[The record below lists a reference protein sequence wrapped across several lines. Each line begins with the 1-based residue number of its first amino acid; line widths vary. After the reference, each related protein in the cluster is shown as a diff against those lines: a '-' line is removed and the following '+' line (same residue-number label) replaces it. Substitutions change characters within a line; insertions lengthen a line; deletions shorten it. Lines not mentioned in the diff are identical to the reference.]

1 MDNMEL
7 ISNIFYFIIVIGIL
21 VAVHEFGHF
30 IAARLTGMRADVFC
44 IGMGKRLFGWNRING
59 FTFGNLS
66 ESIELNGN
74 TDYRI
79 AAFPIG
85 GYVKIAGMVDESFDT
100 KFASSEPQ
108 PWEFR
113 SKGTLAKLFV
123 LSAGVLMNL
132 LLAILVF
139 SFLTFTQGKS
149 VIASTKL
156 GKIES
161 GSVADKIGLKQ
172 DDEILRVNNV
182 EMTSWSDFIETITLK
197 EFGNQLN
204 IELKRN
210 DEVRAVS
217 ADGTIILKALANK
230 ESLGI
235 SPGGIYTYIE
245 KTVPE
250 KPAEVAGI
258 MQGDTLISINGI
270 KINGFNILQDE
281 LKQNIGKK
289 VEIVRKRNT
298 EMITDSIQGD
308 ENGMIGV
315 QLGYGPFVSVS
326 YGLAESI
333 KIGFQESIGAVELLI
348 NSINQIIR
356 GNLSFKESIAGPVM
370 IMDMAGEQAN
380 RGLESFMRF
389 LALLSISLAFMNI
402 LPFPALDGGH
412 IIFVFIEG
420 ITRRELSTKV
430 KMAFQQGGI
439 IILLLFM
446 AFVLFNDITRLI
458 K

>member
-1 MDNMEL
+1 MEL

-30 IAARLTGMRADVFC
+30 IAARLTGMRANVFC
-44 IGMGKRLFGWNRING
+44 IGMGKRLFGWNKING

-66 ESIELNGN
+66 DSIELGEN

-85 GYVKIAGMVDESFDT
+85 GYVKISGMVDESFDT
-100 KFASSEPQ
+100 NFAASEPQ
-108 PWEFR
+108 PYEFR

-123 LSAGVLMNL
+123 LSAGVIMNL
-132 LLAILVF
+132 LLAIVVF
-139 SFLTFTQGKS
+139 SFITFTQGKS

-161 GSVADKIGLKQ
+161 ASVADRIGLKE
-172 DDEILRVNNV
+172 DDDILSVNGAEIS
-182 EMTSWSDFIETITLK
+182 SWSDFVETITLK
-197 EFGNQLN
+197 EFGNELN
-204 IELKRN
+204 IELKREN
-210 DEVRAVS
+210 EIKIVK
-217 ADGTIILKALANK
+217 ADGTKILKALANK
-230 ESLGI
+230 ESLGL
-235 SPGGIYTYIE
+235 SPGGIFAYVDNTI
-245 KTVPE
+245 PG
-250 KPAEVAGI
+250 KPAEKAGI
-258 MQGDTLISINGI
+258 QKGDTLISINGI
-270 KINGFNILQDE
+270 KISGFSVLQDE
-281 LKQNIGKK
+281 LKANKEKK
-289 VEIVRKRNT
+289 IELVRKRQN
-298 EMITDSIQGD
+298 EIITDSIISD

-315 QLGYGPFVSVS
+315 QLGYGPFTSVS
-326 YGLAESI
+326 YGFFESI
-333 KIGFQESIGAVELLI
+333 KIGTQESIAAVELLI
-348 NSINQIIR
+348 NSIKQIIM

-370 IMDMAGEQAN
+370 IMDMAGEQAD
-380 RGLESFMRF
+380 RGIESFLRF

-412 IIFVFIEG
+412 IIFVLIEG
-420 ITRRELSTKV
+420 ITRREVSTKV

>member
-1 MDNMEL
+1 MEIL
-7 ISNIFYFIIVIGIL
+7 SNIFYFIIVIGIL

-59 FTFGNLS
+59 FTTGSLPS
-66 ESIELNGN
+66 EFDLKGN

-100 KFASSEPQ
+100 KFASSSPQ

-123 LSAGVLMNL
+123 LSAGVMMNL
-132 LLAILVF
+132 LLAVLVF
-139 SFLTFTQGKS
+139 SFITFSYGKS
-149 VIASTKL
+149 VISTTTI
-156 GKIES
+156 GKVES
-161 GSVADKIGLKQ
+161 GSIGEKMGLKPGDQ
-172 DDEILRVNNV
+172 IIQVNSAAI
-182 EMTSWSDFIETITLK
+182 ESWSDFIEAITLK
-197 EFGNQLN
+197 EIGKELN
-204 IELKRN
+204 IELIRN
-210 DEVRAVS
+210 NEQKIIR
-217 ADGTIILKALANK
+217 ADGTKILKGLANK
-230 ESLGI
+230 ESIGL
-235 SPGGIYTYIE
+235 SPGGIHVYIE
-245 KTVPE
+245 KVLPGN
-250 KPAEVAGI
+250 PADKAGI
-258 MQGDTLISINGI
+258 IPGDTLIAINSIP
-270 KINGFNILQDE
+270 INGFNVLQAE
-281 LKQNIGKK
+281 LKNSLGNK
-289 VEIVRKRNT
+289 VELTRKRGN
-298 EMITDSIQGD
+298 EFITDSIAPD

-315 QLGYGPFVSVS
+315 QLGYGPFLSIN
-326 YGLAESI
+326 YGLIESV
-333 KIGFQESIGAVELLI
+333 KIGFYESIAAVDLLLS
-348 NSINQIIR
+348 SIKQIIV
-356 GNLSFKESIAGPVM
+356 GNLSFRESVAGPVM

-380 RGLESFMRF
+380 RGLESFLRF

-412 IIFVFIEG
+412 IIFVLIEG
-420 ITRRELSTKV
+420 VTRRELSTRV

>member
-1 MDNMEL
+1 MEI

-30 IAARLTGMRADVFC
+30 IAARLTGMRADIFC
-44 IGMGKRLFGWNRING
+44 IGMGKRLFGYNRING
-59 FTFGNLS
+59 FTTGSLPNDFDLH
-66 ESIELNGN
+66 GN

-100 KFASSEPQ
+100 KFSSSKPE

-132 LLAILVF
+132 LLAVIVF
-139 SFLTFTQGKS
+139 SFITFAYGRS
-149 VIASTKL
+149 VISTSII
-156 GKIES
+156 GKVES
-161 GSVADKIGLKQ
+161 GSIGESIGIKSGDKIIQ
-172 DDEILRVNNV
+172 VNSYPID
-182 EMTSWSDFIETITLK
+182 SWSEFIEAITLK
-197 EFGNQLN
+197 EFGK
-204 IELKRN
+204 ELDILLIRN
-210 DEVRAVS
+210 NEQTNLK
-217 ADGTIILKALANK
+217 ADGTKILKALANK
-230 ESLGI
+230 ESIGL
-235 SPGGIYTYIE
+235 SPGGIFVYIE
-245 KTVPE
+245 KVLPE
-250 KPAEVAGI
+250 QPAYKSGI
-258 MQGDTLISINGI
+258 LPGDTLIAINGI
-270 KINGFNILQDE
+270 DINGFNILQEE
-281 LKQNIGKK
+281 LKKNIGSK
-289 VEIVRKRNT
+289 VELVRKRGK
-298 EMITDSIQGD
+298 EIIADSISTD
-308 ENGMIGV
+308 EKGMIGV
-315 QLGYGPFVSVS
+315 QLGYGPFSTIS
-326 YGLAESI
+326 YGIIESS
-333 KIGFQESIGAVELLI
+333 KIGIQESIGAVNLLLS
-348 NSINQIIR
+348 SIQQIIK
-356 GNLSFKESIAGPVM
+356 GNLSFRESVAGPVL

-380 RGLESFMRF
+380 RGLESFLRF

-412 IIFVFIEG
+412 IVFVLIEG
-420 ITRRELSTKV
+420 ITRRELSTRV